1 MLKKISIALVGLAV
15 GAMAAGYSVRAA
27 EPLFDDAQKEEL
39 HGIIRDY
46 LVNNPDVIRE
56 AMEALQAQEEAAQA
70 TLVQDTVRQNADA
83 LFRSEYDVVIG
94 NPEGNLTMVEFFD
107 YNCGYCKRSLDDVV
121 ALVETD
127 PEIKFVLKEF
137 PILGEGSVFAA
148 RAAIAARKQGKY
160 WELHQAMMRERGTN
174 DEAQVVRLA
183 ADLGLDVE
191 RLRAD
196 MEADEVDLTI
206 QQNYSLA
213 EAMGIQ
219 GTPAFLVDD
228 RLIPGALGLEGLR
241 TQIAEERAAG
251 TCVAC

>member
-1 MLKKISIALVGLAV
+1 MLKKMSLALVGLAV

-46 LVNNPDVIRE
+46 LISNPDVIRE

-70 TLVQDTVRQNADA
+70 ALVQDTVRQNADA
-83 LFRSEYDVVIG
+83 LFRSEYDFVLG
-94 NPEGNLTMVEFFD
+94 NPEGSLTMVEFFD

-127 PEIKFVLKEF
+127 PEIKFVFKEF

-160 WELHQAMMRERGTN
+160 WEFHQAMMRERGTN
-174 DEAQVVRLA
+174 DEEQVMRLA
-183 ADLGLDVE
+183 ADVGLDVE
-191 RLRAD
+191 RLRTD
-196 MEADEVDLTI
+196 MEADEVDLAI
-206 QQNYSLA
+206 QRNYSLA

-219 GTPAFLVDD
+219 GTPAFFIDD

-241 TQIAEERAAG
+241 TQIAEVRAEG

>member
-1 MLKKISIALVGLAV
+1 MLKKTSLALVGLAV

-46 LVNNPDVIRE
+46 LISNPDVIRE

-70 TLVQDTVRQNADA
+70 SLVQDSVRRNADA

-107 YNCGYCKRSLDDVV
+107 YNCGYCKRSFDDVV
-121 ALVETD
+121 ALIETD
-127 PEIKFVLKEF
+127 PEIKLVLKEF

-160 WELHQAMMRERGTN
+160 WELHEAMMRARGTN
-174 DEAQVVRLA
+174 DEEQVVRLA
-183 ADLGLDVE
+183 TDLGLDVE

-196 MEADEVDLTI
+196 MEADEVDLAI
-206 QQNYSLA
+206 QRNYSLA
-213 EAMGIQ
+213 EATGIQ
-219 GTPAFLVDD
+219 GTPAFFIDD

-241 TQIAEERAAG
+241 TQIAEVRAAG